1 MTGLL
6 KRPRFVALD
15 SSHLVN
21 LARELRAPDA
31 ATRAAALS
39 LMEALTTGND
49 ILVLSFHHFQELL
62 VYGDAR
68 VVAERVGVLE
78 ALPLVALVANR
89 RGDGVAGSI
98 LELQMAEVLAAFPN
112 PKATPRMVRDAVA
125 SGIFRLTS
133 GTEAVRVFQRE
144 LPLLQP
150 EFVRMAARSREIVAI
165 AQSDFTGVG
174 HRKISEFLNGKLRT
188 PLDIQRH
195 IARLG
200 AALEAEILQHGDKNI
215 PDKSAVSAAFMVDIA
230 KRGRAL
236 EGSDN
241 PGLQILAWCEVDRD
255 EITPDT
261 TIDEVSDWAAFR
273 TKLRQMNGVLNLPWQ
288 ELKRSVSERRI
299 PSSIIDRALKRF
311 RPRSAEWKGSDLIDT
326 HLACLASY
334 CDITFM
340 DKRTHEGMQVARK
353 KMKDLDSVLRRVEKA
368 KNTRVLLE
376 RLALARS

>member
-6 KRPRFVALD
+6 KRARFVALD
-15 SSHLVN
+15 SSHLIN
-21 LARELRAPDA
+21 LARELYAPDA
-31 ATRAAALS
+31 ATRTTALT
-39 LMEALTTGND
+39 LMDMLTTGND

-68 VVAERVGVLE
+68 VVAEQIHVLE
-78 ALPLVALVANR
+78 ALPLVALVSNQ

-98 LELQMAEVLAAFPN
+98 LELQMAEVLAAFRS
-112 PKATPRMVRDAVA
+112 PKATPRMVRDAVG

-133 GTEAVRVFQRE
+133 GAEAVRVFQRE
-144 LPLLQP
+144 LPLLHP

-174 HRKISEFLNGKLRT
+174 HRRIHEFLSGKLCA
-188 PLDIQRH
+188 PLDIQRSL
-195 IARLG
+195 ARLG
-200 AALEAEILQHGDKNI
+200 AALESEILQHGDKHI
-215 PDKSAVSAAFMVDIA
+215 PDKSAVSAAFMADIA
-230 KRGRAL
+230 ERGRTL

-241 PGLQILAWCEVDRD
+241 PGLQILAWSDVDQDEV
-255 EITPDT
+255 TPDT
-261 TIDEVSDWAAFR
+261 TIGEVSDWAAFR
-273 TKLRQMNGVLNLPWQ
+273 AKLKQMNGALTLPWQ
-288 ELKRSVSERRI
+288 ELKRSVSESRI
-299 PSSIIDRALKRF
+299 PSGIIDRALKRF

-340 DKRTHEGMQVARK
+340 DKRTHEGLQVARK

-368 KNTRVLLE
+368 KNTRVVLE
-376 RLALARS
+376 RLTRKNS

>member
-1 MTGLL
+1 MTSPL
-6 KRPRFVALD
+6 KRARFVSLD

-21 LARELRAPDA
+21 LARGLYAPDA
-31 ATRAAALS
+31 ATRTAALA
-39 LMEALTTGND
+39 LMEVLTTGND

-68 VVAERVGVLE
+68 VVAEQVRVLE
-78 ALPLVALVANR
+78 ALPLVALVTNQ

-98 LELQMAEVLAAFPN
+98 FELQVAEVLAAFRSPN
-112 PKATPRMVRDAVA
+112 ATPRMVRDAVA
-125 SGIFRLTS
+125 RGIFRLTS
-133 GTEAVRVFQRE
+133 GAEAVRVFQRE

-165 AQSDFTGVG
+165 AQSDFTGVA
-174 HRKISEFLNGKLRT
+174 HRKISEFLSGKLRA

-195 IARLG
+195 ISRLG
-200 AALEAEILQHGDKNI
+200 AALESDIQQHGDQKI
-215 PDKSAVSAAFMVDIA
+215 PDKTAVSAAFMADIA
-230 KRGRAL
+230 ERGRAL
-236 EGSDN
+236 AGSDN
-241 PGLQILAWCEVDRD
+241 PGLQILAWSDVDRD

-261 TIDEVSDWAAFR
+261 TIGEVSDWAAFR
-273 TKLRQMNGVLNLPWQ
+273 TKLKQMNGALNLPWQ
-288 ELKRSVSERRI
+288 ELKRSVSENRI
-299 PSSIIDRALKRF
+299 PSGIIDRALKRF

-340 DKRTHEGMQVARK
+340 DKRTHEGLQVARR

-368 KNTRVLLE
+368 KNMRVVIE
-376 RLALARS
+376 RLTR